1 MEAFELFKEYLPKFK
16 VAKHYKD
23 LLDGFNNAYIF
34 KKLPNAKVDFDLEK
48 ENIKLEKI
56 GLALYEDYS
65 NIYLVGKYMSSYFD
79 SKKDNVWN
87 PCGYRSINTT
97 DYFLGFCME
106 DEWKDKDLDVLYKEL
121 GNRVS
126 FDLVQMLT
134 VCNSKIDNATEELK
148 ADYKALSK
156 AKAKDVY
163 LKYNERFNNKVLY
176 NLLKEEKVTADCI
189 IIKDS
194 IVEKFER
201 ITLKYGY
208 IDYSEDKKDFY
219 YSLTVNVN
227 SFDAP
232 DCVFSPYRYQVA
244 VQDHL
249 DFIKN
254 LNTEAD
260 LVYKLTTTLWS
271 LSDIKYPKNPKQ

>member
-16 VAKHYKD
+16 VAKQYKD
-23 LLDGFNNAYIF
+23 LLDGFNNTYKF
-34 KKLPNAKVDFDLEK
+34 KKLPNVDFDLEK
-48 ENIKLEKI
+48 ENTKLEKL
-56 GLALYEDYS
+56 GLALYEDYY
-65 NIYLVGKYMSSYFD
+65 NIYLVGKNMLPAFD
-79 SKKDNVWN
+79 SKTENLWN
-87 PCGYRSINTT
+87 PCGYRSVTT
-97 DYFLGFCME
+97 AGYSLGFCME
-106 DEWKDKDLDVLYKEL
+106 DEWKDKDVVALYKEL

-126 FDLVQMLT
+126 YDLVQMLT

-148 ADYKALSK
+148 ADYQALSK
-156 AKAKDVY
+156 AKAIY
-163 LKYNERFNNKVLY
+163 LKYNERFNNKFFT
-176 NLLKEEKVTADCI
+176 NILKEEKVNAPCI

-194 IVEKFER
+194 IVKKFER
-201 ITLKYGY
+201 ITLNYGY

-227 SFDAP
+227 SFDVP
-232 DCVFSPYRYQVA
+232 DCVFSPYRYQMA

-249 DFIKN
+249 NFITK

-271 LSDIKYPKNPKQ
+271 LSDINYPKKTK

>member
-1 MEAFELFKEYLPKFK
+1 
-16 VAKHYKD
+16 
-23 LLDGFNNAYIF
+23 
-34 KKLPNAKVDFDLEK
+34 
-48 ENIKLEKI
+48 
-56 GLALYEDYS
+56 
-65 NIYLVGKYMSSYFD
+65 
-79 SKKDNVWN
+79 
-87 PCGYRSINTT
+87 
-97 DYFLGFCME
+97 
-106 DEWKDKDLDVLYKEL
+106 
-121 GNRVS
+121 
-126 FDLVQMLT
+126 MLT
-134 VCNSKIDNATEELK
+134 VCNAKIDNATEELK
-148 ADYKALSK
+148 ADYQALSK
-156 AKAKDVY
+156 AKDIY
-163 LKYNERFNNKVLY
+163 LKYNERFNNKFFT
-176 NLLKEEKVTADCI
+176 NILKEEKVNAPCI

-194 IVEKFER
+194 IVKKFER

-271 LSDIKYPKNPKQ
+271 LSDINYPKNPIK